1 MTWHTAVASPSPR
14 PSLGP
19 GLAPWTG
26 ILYCSHDWKK
36 IMVYIKKRAIL
47 LKRKEVNNDGK

>member
-47 LKRKEVNNDGK
+47 LKRKEVNHDG